1 LARGFDYKVLS
12 FNAYD
17 VNGYL
22 FHTTSYEKSRP
33 NPRTT
38 NTGVFT
44 PGVVE
49 EHEEP
54 EDYYGIVEEIY
65 ELEFHIEN
73 APKTIIFKCKWFDPG
88 VSKMSP
94 KFGIVEIRHDS
105 FYLGQ
110 DVYIVAQQARQVY
123 YCPYACKTDPCL
135 QGWYIVHK
143 VSPHG
148 KFAHPNDHDY
158 NLNPPTDDEEF
169 YQKDEGLPGMLEID
183 LTEDIEMEVDEEW
196 VVDEEAADEVHDP
209 RDLKMLDGLQL
220 DNDSDE
226 MRLLTIWRLLIV
238 MTRPIVHI
246 IPIMKNI
253 RNTCNT
259 SHFNTCKYYKSM

>member
-1 LARGFDYKVLS
+1 
-12 FNAYD
+12 
-17 VNGYL
+17 
-22 FHTTSYEKSRP
+22 
-33 NPRTT
+33 
-38 NTGVFT
+38 
-44 PGVVE
+44 
-49 EHEEP
+49 
-54 EDYYGIVEEIY
+54 
-65 ELEFHIEN
+65 
-73 APKTIIFKCKWFDPG
+73 
-88 VSKMSP
+88 
-94 KFGIVEIRHDS
+94 
-105 FYLGQ
+105 
-110 DVYIVAQQARQVY
+110 
-123 YCPYACKTDPCL
+123 
-135 QGWYIVHK
+135 
-143 VSPHG
+143 
-148 KFAHPNDHDY
+148 
-158 NLNPPTDDEEF
+158 LNPPTDDEEF